1 MGNTAKETE
10 SMEQA
15 DLSPFMLDAVRGK
28 KEAAAL
34 FATQAQ
40 YDRSNVRY

>member
-15 DLSPFMLDAVRGK
+15 GRPPFMLDAVSSK
-28 KEAAAL
+28 KEAVTRRAP
-34 FATQAQ
+34 
-40 YDRSNVRY
+40 